1 MDINKTTNKKHKTIF
16 LKIFVLLVCLMFAY
30 KIIMGESNIFTIIG
44 SFLQTLKPIFFAMFI
59 AYILYIP
66 AKRIELFLEKSKSKI
81 IKNRAK
87 AISIAVVYIITLLL
101 IVSLIVFGGRVL
113 AKNFEELIKMIPNY
127 VNDAMNFFKNLP
139 SDNILTNLHLDVQ
152 LEKLKQMDMY
162 KQILQQ
168 ISVSDII
175 VQAKLALNFV
185 NGIFDV
191 FVMII
196 VSIYLLYSRK
206 EIQGFFNKT
215 ITAFFNQDVSDI
227 VSKYI
232 EKTNYIFF
240 RFVTTQIL
248 DGFIVAIIVSIALSI
263 MRVKYAVALG
273 FLIGIS
279 NLIPFFGAI
288 IGVGVTGIV
297 TLFTGRFSQALFSLV
312 VITIL
317 QQLDA
322 NILNPILLGESLE
335 VNKILII
342 TSVIVGGAYFGPIGM
357 FLAVPVV
364 TIITV
369 IINDILDEKLR
380 NKKINKILSK
390 RRKLKLLII
399 EQKDKKIIH
408 K

>member
-1 MDINKTTNKKHKTIF
+1 MNNTSRMHKKSKNIF
-16 LKIFVLLVCLMFAY
+16 FKIFILAVSIMIAY
-30 KIIMGESNIFTIIG
+30 KIIMGESNVFTIVKE
-44 SFLQTLKPIFFAMFI
+44 FLTVLKPVFFAMII

-66 AKRIELFLEKSKSKI
+66 AKRIEVLFAGLKNKFISSK
-81 IKNRAK
+81 AK
-87 AISIAVVYIITLLL
+87 GISIAIVYLIALLL
-101 IVSLIVFGGRVL
+101 LTILIVFGGKVL

-127 VNDAMNFFKNLP
+127 VNDAINFFKSLP
-139 SDNILTNLHLDVQ
+139 SDSIVANLHLDVQ
-152 LEKLKQMDMY
+152 LEKVKQMDLY

-175 VQAKLALNFV
+175 GQAKIALNFV

-196 VSIYLLYSRK
+196 VSIYLLYSRR
-206 EIQGFFNKT
+206 EIQGFFNKSV
-215 ITAFFNQDVSDI
+215 TAFFNKDVSETI
-227 VSKYI
+227 SKYI

-248 DGFIVAIIVSIALSI
+248 DGFIVAIIICVALSI
-263 MRVKYAVALG
+263 MKVKYAIALG
-273 FLIGIS
+273 FLVGIS

-297 TLFTGRFSQALFSLV
+297 TLFTGGFSQAIIALV

-342 TSVIVGGAYFGPIGM
+342 TSVIVGGAYFGAIRNVSCCTSSYNG
-357 FLAVPVV
+357 
-364 TIITV
+364 
-369 IINDILDEKLR
+369 ND
-380 NKKINKILSK
+380 NN
-390 RRKLKLLII
+390 
-399 EQKDKKIIH
+399 Q
-408 K
+408 

>member
-1 MDINKTTNKKHKTIF
+1 MNNTMNKKHKNIF
-16 LKIFVLLVCLMFAY
+16 FKIFILAVCIMFAY
-30 KIIMGESNIFTIIG
+30 KVIAGESNVFTVIAG
-44 SFLQTLKPIFFAMFI
+44 FLGTLKPIFFAMFI

-66 AKRIELFLEKSKSKI
+66 AKRIELFLEKSKNKI
-81 IKNRAK
+81 IHSKAK
-87 AISIAVVYIITLLL
+87 AISITVVYMIALILL
-101 IVSLIVFGGRVL
+101 VSLIVFGGGVL

-127 VNDAMNFFKNLP
+127 LNDAINFFKSLP
-139 SDNILTNLHLDVQ
+139 ENSLLANLHLDVQ
-152 LEKLKQMDMY
+152 LEKIKQLDLY

-175 VQAKLALNFV
+175 GQAKIALNFV

-215 ITAFFNQDVSDI
+215 VTAFFDQNVSDT

-248 DGFIVAIIVSIALSI
+248 DGFIVAIIISIALSI
-263 MRVKYAVALG
+263 MKVKYAIALG

-297 TLFTGRFSQALFSLV
+297 TLFTGGFSQAIIALV

-342 TSVIVGGAYFGPIGM
+342 TSVIVGGAYFGAIGM

-364 TIITV
+364 TVITV
-369 IINDILDEKLR
+369 IINDVLDEKL
-380 NKKINKILSK
+380 KKQKINKILNRK
-390 RRKLKLLII
+390 KKLKLLNI
-399 EQKDKKIIH
+399 EQKEKKIIH

>member
-297 TLFTGRFSQALFSLV
+297 TLFTGGFSQALFLLV

-342 TSVIVGGAYFGPIGM
+342 TSVIVGGAYFGAI
-357 FLAVPVV
+357 
-364 TIITV
+364 
-369 IINDILDEKLR
+369 R
-380 NKKINKILSK
+380 NVSCCTSSYNGNNNN
-390 RRKLKLLII
+390 
-399 EQKDKKIIH
+399 Q
-408 K
+408 

>member
-1 MDINKTTNKKHKTIF
+1 MNINNTTNKKHKNIF
-16 LKIFVLLVCLMFAY
+16 LKIFILSVALMFAY
-30 KIIMGESNIFTIIG
+30 KVIMGESNVFTTIG
-44 SFLQTLKPIFFAMFI
+44 GFLEVLKPIFFAMFI

-81 IKNRAK
+81 VKNKAK
-87 AISIAVVYIITLLL
+87 AISIAIVYLIAILLL
-101 IVSLIVFGGRVL
+101 VSLIV
-113 AKNFEELIKMIPNY
+113 FEELIKMIPHY
-127 VNDAMNFFKNLP
+127 VNDAINFFKGLP
-139 SDNILTNLHLDVQ
+139 SDSILSNLHLDVQ
-152 LEKLKQMDMY
+152 LEKLKQMDLY

-175 VQAKLALNFV
+175 GQAKLALNFV

-215 ITAFFNQDVSDI
+215 ITAFFNQNVSDT

-248 DGFIVAIIVSIALSI
+248 DGFIVAVIVSIALSI
-263 MRVKYAVALG
+263 MKVKYAVALG

-297 TLFTGRFSQALFSLV
+297 TLFTGGFSQAIFSLV

-342 TSVIVGGAYFGPIGM
+342 TSVIVGGAYFGPIRN
-357 FLAVPVV
+357 VPSS
-364 TIITV
+364 TSCYSY
-369 IINDILDEKLR
+369 NNN
-380 NKKINKILSK
+380 NK
-390 RRKLKLLII
+390 
-399 EQKDKKIIH
+399 
-408 K
+408 

>member
-1 MDINKTTNKKHKTIF
+1 MDI
-16 LKIFVLLVCLMFAY
+16 
-30 KIIMGESNIFTIIG
+30 
-44 SFLQTLKPIFFAMFI
+44 
-59 AYILYIP
+59 
-66 AKRIELFLEKSKSKI
+66 
-81 IKNRAK
+81 
-87 AISIAVVYIITLLL
+87 
-101 IVSLIVFGGRVL
+101 
-113 AKNFEELIKMIPNY
+113 
-127 VNDAMNFFKNLP
+127 
-139 SDNILTNLHLDVQ
+139 
-152 LEKLKQMDMY
+152 Y

-297 TLFTGRFSQALFSLV
+297 TLFTGGFSQALFSLV

-380 NKKINKILSK
+380 NKKIDKILSK

-399 EQKDKKIIH
+399 DQKDKKIIH

>member
-1 MDINKTTNKKHKTIF
+1 MNNTNTKKHNNQNIF
-16 LKIFVLLVCLMFAY
+16 FKIFVLSVCIMFAY
-30 KIIMGESNIFTIIG
+30 KIIAGESNVFTVIAG
-44 SFLQTLKPIFFAMFI
+44 FLGTLKPIFFAMFI

-66 AKRIELFLEKSKSKI
+66 AKRIELFLEKSKNNYIKSK
-81 IKNRAK
+81 AK
-87 AISIAVVYIITLLL
+87 GISILIVYLVTLALL
-101 IVSLIVFGGRVL
+101 VSLIVFGGGVL

-127 VNDAMNFFKNLP
+127 LNDAINFFKSLP
-139 SDNILTNLHLDVQ
+139 SDSIVANLHLDVQ
-152 LEKLKQMDMY
+152 LEKVKQMDLY

-175 VQAKLALNFV
+175 GQAKIALNFV

-196 VSIYLLYSRK
+196 VSIYLLYSRR
-206 EIQGFFNKT
+206 EIQGFFNKSV
-215 ITAFFNQDVSDI
+215 TAFFNKDVSETI
-227 VSKYI
+227 SKYI

-248 DGFIVAIIVSIALSI
+248 DGFIVAIIICVALSI
-263 MRVKYAVALG
+263 MKVKYAIALG
-273 FLIGIS
+273 FLVGIS

-288 IGVGVTGIV
+288 IGVGVIGIV
-297 TLFTGRFSQALFSLV
+297 TLFTGGFSQAIIALV

-342 TSVIVGGAYFGPIGM
+342 TSVIVGGAYFGAIRNVSCCTSSYNG
-357 FLAVPVV
+357 
-364 TIITV
+364 
-369 IINDILDEKLR
+369 ND
-380 NKKINKILSK
+380 NN
-390 RRKLKLLII
+390 
-399 EQKDKKIIH
+399 Q
-408 K
+408 

>member
-1 MDINKTTNKKHKTIF
+1 MNINNTTNKKHKNIF
-16 LKIFVLLVCLMFAY
+16 LKIFILSVALMFAY
-30 KIIMGESNIFTIIG
+30 KVIMGESNVFTTIG
-44 SFLQTLKPIFFAMFI
+44 GFLEVLKPIFFAMFI

-81 IKNRAK
+81 VKNKAK
-87 AISIAVVYIITLLL
+87 AISITIVYLIAILLL
-101 IVSLIVFGGRVL
+101 VLLIVFGGRVL
-113 AKNFEELIKMIPNY
+113 AKNFEELIKMIPHY
-127 VNDAMNFFKNLP
+127 VNDAINFFKGLP
-139 SDNILTNLHLDVQ
+139 SDSILSNLHLDVQ
-152 LEKLKQMDMY
+152 LEKLKQMDLY

-175 VQAKLALNFV
+175 GQAKLALNFV

-215 ITAFFNQDVSDI
+215 ITAFFNQSVSDT

-248 DGFIVAIIVSIALSI
+248 DGFIVAVIVSIALSI
-263 MRVKYAVALG
+263 MKVKYAVALG

-288 IGVGVTGIV
+288 IGGCVTGIV
-297 TLFTGRFSQALFSLV
+297 TLFTGGFSQAIFSLV
-312 VITIL
+312 IITIL

-342 TSVIVGGAYFGPIGM
+342 TSVIVGGAYFGPIRNV
-357 FLAVPVV
+357 LSS
-364 TIITV
+364 TSCYSYNN
-369 IINDILDEKLR
+369 NDK
-380 NKKINKILSK
+380 
-390 RRKLKLLII
+390 
-399 EQKDKKIIH
+399 
-408 K
+408 

>member
-1 MDINKTTNKKHKTIF
+1 
-16 LKIFVLLVCLMFAY
+16 MFAY

-44 SFLQTLKPIFFAMFI
+44 GFLETLKPIFFAMFI

-152 LEKLKQMDMY
+152 LEKLKQMDIY

-215 ITAFFNQDVSDI
+215 ITAFFNQNVSDI

-248 DGFIVAIIVSIALSI
+248 DGFIVAIIVSISLSI

-279 NLIPFFGAI
+279 NLIPFFGASWSNRNCDIVYRWIFTSI
-288 IGVGVTGIV
+288 ILTCSNYNITTIRCKYFKPNSFRGIIRSKQD
-297 TLFTGRFSQALFSLV
+297 TYN
-312 VITIL
+312 
-317 QQLDA
+317 
-322 NILNPILLGESLE
+322 NICNSWRSIFWTNRNVLSSTCCYNYYSY
-335 VNKILII
+335 NK
-342 TSVIVGGAYFGPIGM
+342 
-357 FLAVPVV
+357 
-364 TIITV
+364 
-369 IINDILDEKLR
+369 
-380 NKKINKILSK
+380 
-390 RRKLKLLII
+390 
-399 EQKDKKIIH
+399 
-408 K
+408 

>member
-1 MDINKTTNKKHKTIF
+1 MNNTSRVHKKSKNIF
-16 LKIFVLLVCLMFAY
+16 FKIFILAVSIMIAY
-30 KIIMGESNIFTIIG
+30 KIIMGESNVFTIIKE
-44 SFLQTLKPIFFAMFI
+44 FLTVLKPVFFAMII

-66 AKRIELFLEKSKSKI
+66 AKRIEVLFAGLKNKFISSK
-81 IKNRAK
+81 AK
-87 AISIAVVYIITLLL
+87 GIVYLIALLL
-101 IVSLIVFGGRVL
+101 LTILIVFGGKVL

-127 VNDAMNFFKNLP
+127 VNDAINFFKGLPEGNIISNL
-139 SDNILTNLHLDVQ
+139 NIDTQ
-152 LEKLKQMDMY
+152 LEKIKQMDIY

-175 VQAKLALNFV
+175 GQAKVALNFV
-185 NGIFDV
+185 NGVFDI

-196 VSIYLLYSRK
+196 VSIYLLYSRSD
-206 EIQGFFNKT
+206 IQKFVNKV
-215 ITAFFNQDVSDI
+215 ITAIFSEKASDI
-227 VSKYI
+227 FTKYV

-248 DGFIVAIIVSIALSI
+248 DGFIVAIIVSVALSI
-263 MRVKYAVALG
+263 MKVKYAVALG

-288 IGVGVTGIV
+288 IGVGITGIV
-297 TLFTGRFSQALFSLV
+297 TLFTGGFSQAVFSLI

-342 TSVIVGGAYFGPIGM
+342 TSVIVGGAYFG
-357 FLAVPVV
+357 A
-364 TIITV
+364 
-369 IINDILDEKLR
+369 LR
-380 NKKINKILSK
+380 NVFSCSSCYNDNCYYK
-390 RRKLKLLII
+390 
-399 EQKDKKIIH
+399 
-408 K
+408 